1 MLIEL
6 VTVFDAILTSMQT
19 HEKLPCLCE
28 NLISN
33 NCCKMAVLKKYEL

>member
-6 VTVFDAILTSMQT
+6 VTVFDAILMSRQT
-19 HEKLPCLCE
+19 REKLPCLCE